1 MQLVF
6 YRSSGKLHM
15 SKCNKQ
21 LIRVNTLITTKGKK
35 MKFDS
40 LKPITAL
47 LLSGLIL
54 TGCESMDTQDE
65 NLDLGPDQGSM
76 DAGDDNNEGADDA
89 TTYAAPEEE
98 VVSAAELAEQ
108 EAMERAMKEQAALR
122 EVRTFYFDFDQSSV
136 KVEARASL
144 AAHAEFLAAN
154 PATKIVLEGHCDE
167 RGTKEYNIALG
178 EGRAKAISSF
188 LVVNGVSK
196 AQIEV
201 VSYGEERPADIAHND
216 AAWSQ
221 NRRVY
226 IEYK

>member
-1 MQLVF
+1 
-6 YRSSGKLHM
+6 
-15 SKCNKQ
+15 
-21 LIRVNTLITTKGKK
+21 

-65 NLDLGPDQGSM
+65 NADLDSQDQSSM
-76 DAGDDNNEGADDA
+76 EAGEGANGSGSE
-89 TTYAAPEEE
+89 TYSAPEEPE
-98 VVSAAELAEQ
+98 VSAAELAAQ
-108 EAMERAMKEQAALR
+108 NAKEAAMKEQAALR
-122 EVRTFYFDFDQSSV
+122 EVRTFYFDFDQSTIKTES
-136 KVEARASL
+136 RASL
-144 AAHAEFLAAN
+144 AAHAEFLSSN
-154 PATKIVLEGHCDE
+154 PASKVLLEGHCDE

-178 EGRAKAISSF
+178 EKRAKAISSF

-196 AQIEV
+196 SQIEV
-201 VSYGEERPADIAHND
+201 LSYGEERPANSAHND

>member
-1 MQLVF
+1 
-6 YRSSGKLHM
+6 
-15 SKCNKQ
+15 
-21 LIRVNTLITTKGKK
+21 

-65 NLDLGPDQGSM
+65 NQDLGPDTGSM
-76 DAGDDNNEGADDA
+76 DEGDANDGATDG
-89 TTYAAPEEE
+89 TSTYGAPEEPE
-98 VVSAAELAEQ
+98 VSAEDLAAMNAAET
-108 EAMERAMKEQAALR
+108 AMKEQAALR

-136 KVEARASL
+136 KAEARASL
-144 AAHAEFLAAN
+144 AAHAAFLSAN

-178 EGRAKAISSF
+178 EGRANSIASF
-188 LVVNGVSK
+188 LAVNGVSK
-196 AQIEV
+196 SQIEV
-201 VSYGEERPADIAHND
+201 VSYGEERPADNAHTD

>member
-1 MQLVF
+1 
-6 YRSSGKLHM
+6 
-15 SKCNKQ
+15 
-21 LIRVNTLITTKGKK
+21 

-65 NLDLGPDQGSM
+65 NQDLGPDQGSM
-76 DAGDDNNEGADDA
+76 DAGESAEGGEGSS
-89 TTYAAPEEE
+89 TYGAPDEPE
-98 VVSAAELAEQ
+98 VSAEELAAQNAAET
-108 EAMERAMKEQAALR
+108 AMKEQAALR

-144 AAHAEFLAAN
+144 AAHAEFLSAN

-178 EGRAKAISSF
+178 ESRAKAISSF
-188 LVVNGVSK
+188 LAVNGVSK

-201 VSYGEERPADIAHND
+201 VSYGE
-216 AAWSQ
+216 
-221 NRRVY
+221 
-226 IEYK
+226 

>member
-1 MQLVF
+1 
-6 YRSSGKLHM
+6 
-15 SKCNKQ
+15 
-21 LIRVNTLITTKGKK
+21 

-65 NLDLGPDQGSM
+65 NQDLGPDQGSM
-76 DAGDDNNEGADDA
+76 DAGEGGENTSDSS
-89 TTYAAPEEE
+89 TYGAPEEPE
-98 VVSAAELAEQ
+98 VSAEALAVQNAAET
-108 EAMERAMKEQAALR
+108 AMKEQAALR

-144 AAHAEFLAAN
+144 AAHAEFLSAN

-178 EGRAKAISSF
+178 EGRANAIARF

-201 VSYGEERPADIAHND
+201 LSYGEERPADIAHTD

-226 IEYK
+226 VEYK

>member
-1 MQLVF
+1 
-6 YRSSGKLHM
+6 
-15 SKCNKQ
+15 
-21 LIRVNTLITTKGKK
+21 

-65 NLDLGPDQGSM
+65 DQGLGPDQGSM
-76 DAGDDNNEGADDA
+76 DAGEGGEGTGDSS
-89 TTYAAPEEE
+89 TYGAPDEPE
-98 VVSAAELAEQ
+98 VSAEELAAQNAAET
-108 EAMERAMKEQAALR
+108 AMKEQAALR

-144 AAHAEFLAAN
+144 AAHAEFLSAN

-178 EGRAKAISSF
+178 ESRAKSISSF

-201 VSYGEERPADIAHND
+201 VSYGEERPADIAHTD

>member
-1 MQLVF
+1 
-6 YRSSGKLHM
+6 
-15 SKCNKQ
+15 
-21 LIRVNTLITTKGKK
+21 

-40 LKPITAL
+40 LKPITAM

-65 NLDLGPDQGSM
+65 NQDLGSDQGSM
-76 DAGDDNNEGADDA
+76 DAGEAGEG
-89 TTYAAPEEE
+89 TSSSSTYGAPEEPE
-98 VVSAAELAEQ
+98 VSAEELAAQNAAET
-108 EAMERAMKEQAALR
+108 AMKEQAALR

-144 AAHAEFLAAN
+144 AAHAEFLSAN

-178 EGRAKAISSF
+178 EGRANAIASF

-201 VSYGEERPADIAHND
+201 VSYGEENPADIAHTD

>member
-1 MQLVF
+1 
-6 YRSSGKLHM
+6 
-15 SKCNKQ
+15 
-21 LIRVNTLITTKGKK
+21 

-76 DAGDDNNEGADDA
+76 DAGEGNDDA
-89 TTYAAPEEE
+89 VDTATYAAPDEEK
-98 VVSAAELAEQ
+98 VSAEEMAEQ
-108 EAMERAMKEQAALR
+108 EAIERAMKEQAALR

-154 PATKIVLEGHCDE
+154 PAIKIVLEGHTDE

-178 EGRAKAISSF
+178 EGRAKSISSF
-188 LVVNGVSK
+188 LVVNGVSR

-201 VSYGEERPADIAHND
+201 VSYGEERPADMAHTD
-216 AAWSQ
+216 AAWAQ
-221 NRRVY
+221 NRRAY

>member
-1 MQLVF
+1 
-6 YRSSGKLHM
+6 
-15 SKCNKQ
+15 
-21 LIRVNTLITTKGKK
+21 
-35 MKFDS
+35 
-40 LKPITAL
+40 
-47 LLSGLIL
+47 
-54 TGCESMDTQDE
+54 MDTQDE
-65 NLDLGPDQGSM
+65 DQGLGPDQGSM
-76 DAGDDNNEGADDA
+76 DAGEGGEGTGDSS
-89 TTYAAPEEE
+89 TYGAPDEPE
-98 VVSAAELAEQ
+98 VSAEELAAQNAAET
-108 EAMERAMKEQAALR
+108 AMKEQAALR

-144 AAHAEFLAAN
+144 AAHAEFLSAN

-178 EGRAKAISSF
+178 ESRAKSISSF

-201 VSYGEERPADIAHND
+201 VSYGEERPADIAHTD

>member
-1 MQLVF
+1 
-6 YRSSGKLHM
+6 
-15 SKCNKQ
+15 
-21 LIRVNTLITTKGKK
+21 

-40 LKPITAL
+40 LKPITAM

-54 TGCESMDTQDE
+54 TGCESMGTQDE
-65 NLDLGPDQGSM
+65 NPDLGPDQGSM
-76 DAGDDNNEGADDA
+76 DAGEGSEGTGDSS
-89 TTYAAPEEE
+89 TYEAPEEPE
-98 VVSAAELAEQ
+98 VSAEDLAAQNAAET
-108 EAMERAMKEQAALR
+108 AMKEQAALR

-144 AAHAEFLAAN
+144 AAHAEFLSAN

-178 EGRAKAISSF
+178 ESRAKSISSF
-188 LVVNGVSK
+188 LAVNGVSK

-201 VSYGEERPADIAHND
+201 VSYGEERPADIAHTD
-216 AAWSQ
+216 SAWSQ

>member
-1 MQLVF
+1 
-6 YRSSGKLHM
+6 
-15 SKCNKQ
+15 
-21 LIRVNTLITTKGKK
+21 

-40 LKPITAL
+40 LKPITAM

-65 NLDLGPDQGSM
+65 GQDLGPDQGSM
-76 DAGDDNNEGADDA
+76 DAGEGGEGAGSSS
-89 TTYAAPEEE
+89 TYGSPEEPE
-98 VVSAAELAEQ
+98 VSAEELAAQNAAET
-108 EAMERAMKEQAALR
+108 AMKEQAALR

-144 AAHAEFLAAN
+144 AAHAEFLSAN

-178 EGRAKAISSF
+178 EGRANAIASF

-201 VSYGEERPADIAHND
+201 VSYGEERPADIAHTD

-226 IEYK
+226 VEYK

>member
-1 MQLVF
+1 
-6 YRSSGKLHM
+6 
-15 SKCNKQ
+15 
-21 LIRVNTLITTKGKK
+21 

-65 NLDLGPDQGSM
+65 NADVDVPEQGAA
-76 DAGDDNNEGADDA
+76 DAGEAGSDSGAE
-89 TTYAAPEEE
+89 TYGAPDEPE
-98 VVSAAELAEQ
+98 VGAAELAAQ
-108 EAMERAMKEQAALR
+108 NAKEAAMKEQAALR
-122 EVRTFYFDFDQSSV
+122 EMRTFYFDFDQSSI

-144 AAHAEFLAAN
+144 AAHAEFLATN
-154 PATKIVLEGHCDE
+154 PASKILLEGHCDE

-178 EGRAKAISSF
+178 ERRAKSISKF
-188 LVVNGVSK
+188 LVVNGVSRS
-196 AQIEV
+196 QIEV
-201 VSYGEERPADIAHND
+201 ISYGEERPANAAHNES
-216 AAWSQ
+216 AWTQ

>member
-1 MQLVF
+1 M
-6 YRSSGKLHM
+6 KL
-15 SKCNKQ
+15 N
-21 LIRVNTLITTKGKK
+21 
-35 MKFDS
+35 S
-40 LKPITAL
+40 LKTISVL

-54 TGCESMDTQDE
+54 TGCETMDSQDDQ
-65 NLDLGPDQGSM
+65 NLEIGPDQGM
-76 DAGDDNNEGADDA
+76 DEGAANDGAMDES
-89 TTYAAPEEE
+89 TTYSAPEEPE
-98 VVSAAELAEQ
+98 ISAEELAAMNAAET
-108 EAMERAMKEQAALR
+108 AMKEQAALR
-122 EVRTFYFDFDQSSV
+122 EVRTFYFDFDQSTV

-144 AAHAEFLAAN
+144 AAHAEFLSAN

-178 EGRAKAISSF
+178 EGRANSIASF

-201 VSYGEERPADIAHND
+201 VSYGEERPADSGHND

-226 IEYK
+226 VEYK

>member
-1 MQLVF
+1 
-6 YRSSGKLHM
+6 
-15 SKCNKQ
+15 
-21 LIRVNTLITTKGKK
+21 

-65 NLDLGPDQGSM
+65 NQDLGPDQGSM
-76 DAGDDNNEGADDA
+76 DAGEGGEGTGDA
-89 TTYAAPEEE
+89 STYGAPDEPE
-98 VVSAAELAEQ
+98 VSAEELAAQNAAET
-108 EAMERAMKEQAALR
+108 AMKEQAALR
-122 EVRTFYFDFDQSSV
+122 EVRTFYFDFDQSTV

-144 AAHAEFLAAN
+144 AAHAEFLSAN

-178 EGRAKAISSF
+178 ESRAKAISNF
-188 LVVNGVSK
+188 LAVNGVSK
-196 AQIEV
+196 TQIEV
-201 VSYGEERPADIAHND
+201 VSYGEERPADSAHTD

>member
-1 MQLVF
+1 
-6 YRSSGKLHM
+6 
-15 SKCNKQ
+15 
-21 LIRVNTLITTKGKK
+21 

-65 NLDLGPDQGSM
+65 DQGLGPDQGSM
-76 DAGDDNNEGADDA
+76 DAGEGGEGTGDSS
-89 TTYAAPEEE
+89 TYGAPDEPE
-98 VVSAAELAEQ
+98 VSAEELAAQNAAET
-108 EAMERAMKEQAALR
+108 AMKEQAALR
-122 EVRTFYFDFDQSSV
+122 EVRTFYFDFDQSAV

-144 AAHAEFLAAN
+144 AAHAEFLSAN

-178 EGRAKAISSF
+178 ESRAKSISSF

-201 VSYGEERPADIAHND
+201 VSYGEERPADIAHTD